1 MLTRRLI
8 FSHTTRM
15 NFEKKKFSKSSLS
28 QAEISNEKIQNV
40 NKNESARM
48 QKFHEKL
55 KADVLPP
62 EIDRSM
68 RFIDLVLVETDPK
81 SGEIIPNSEKEPT
94 KWGDWQHG
102 GRVTDF

>member
-1 MLTRRLI
+1 MLPRRLM
-8 FSHTTRM
+8 FSYNARI
-15 NFEKKKFSKSSLS
+15 NPERKRFSKSSLTQVQVGNS
-28 QAEISNEKIQNV
+28 KVEKS
-40 NKNESARM
+40 ESVRM